1 MYRLEEREQ
10 ETKKEYSKLHE
21 RYTELFKTHMDYM
34 ERTKIIMGNSDR
46 LEGTGR
52 SRLGNLGMN
61 QLTRSVHKLRVIEKL
76 STAAVIIL
84 VVSQQSIFKANSH
97 DINDDDVEQA
107 VAEWIR

>member
-61 QLTRSVHKLRVIEKL
+61 QLTRSVHKLIEK
-76 STAAVIIL
+76 
-84 VVSQQSIFKANSH
+84 N
-97 DINDDDVEQA
+97 
-107 VAEWIR
+107 